1 MINKIDKKNLVIG
14 AVVAIIIAIGAIA
27 FISREPEPGQK
38 EPIEPIDLINQ
49 VDPIDPVI
57 ELPRDLYF
65 QTISKGDFSEYR
77 DIKNY
82 VIKNNF
88 EWENLREKA
97 GILVTPNINFDEKKV
112 IAVSMGE
119 RRTGG
124 YSIEITRITEKEDY
138 IEVFIRERS
147 PSPENFV
154 TMVITHPYH
163 IVKVERIDKE
173 VRFIRE
179 RLIEE
184 KMNDNFIGK

>member
-14 AVVAIIIAIGAIA
+14 AVAAIIIAIGAIA

-38 EPIEPIDLINQ
+38 EPIDLINQ